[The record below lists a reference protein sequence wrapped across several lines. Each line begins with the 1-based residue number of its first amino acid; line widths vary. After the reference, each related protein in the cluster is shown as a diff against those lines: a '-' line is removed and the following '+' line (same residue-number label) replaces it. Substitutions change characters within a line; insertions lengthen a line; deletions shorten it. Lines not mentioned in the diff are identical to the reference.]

1 MLTHAVARTAL
12 GDVEGWTAEFLQIGA
27 STPWEGREM
36 GNGERSDRRTD
47 WRVRL
52 ATMVGTGA
60 GAALALLWHP
70 DLGSFWLGLV
80 AFVALLAAGGL
91 LGRLAGSFM
100 FRQASA
106 SSPRI

>member
-1 MLTHAVARTAL
+1 M
-12 GDVEGWTAEFLQIGA
+12 GD
-27 STPWEGREM
+27 ST
-36 GNGERSDRRTD
+36 RSGSGRRTD

-60 GAALALLWHP
+60 GAAVALLWHP
-70 DLGSFWLGLV
+70 DLGSVWLGLL
-80 AFVALLAAGGL
+80 AFVAMLAVGGL

-106 SSPRI
+106 SSHRY